1 MSEHRRAARLRLYA
15 AGVTAVAAV
24 LGALASC
31 SLGLDESRI
40 GATGPG
46 VSPDG
51 AGGTTPDAS
60 RPDGASGDGTSC
72 ETDSECSL
80 PSECFRGTC
89 DTTLKRCVYASC
101 LSETCTYGLCG
112 RGTGQCGQ
120 GSKQPFGTRV
130 GSLEGVLSCPV
141 LGQCAASVHPFLF
154 VLTAS
159 GAAVL
164 STAELRAGAVN
175 PVAVRGLGFAP
186 TRVFA
191 SGGRVFFLGEKLVPA
206 VPGVNPGAPVSLAV
220 VDVPSDPYAA
230 VAIDGATV
238 VASPT
243 TPERTELT
251 AILTSGRG
259 ELALGLRP
267 GSYATSFLGAGL
279 PDDPSSLPIA
289 PLPAIDGGPAGALVG
304 ASADQA
310 LEARSLA
317 PFEVSYAWVRGL
329 GSEQLVRG
337 AERVAKELSPVGR
350 ALIAPSATGAVA
362 LAAERVV
369 VVDGGAAGVD
379 TISLYFPWA
388 QAGADPIF
396 EPIEIRKGQ
405 GALSGL
411 AWMDDDRVLVV
422 TTGGGV
428 FARIASR
435 SGKAIV
441 PGKAL
446 DLPGAGTLFAT
457 AGSGGVGYLVV
468 AEELRPDAGAV
479 TPALRIVDPR
489 CD

>member
-1 MSEHRRAARLRLYA
+1 MSA
-15 AGVTAVAAV
+15 AGVAVVAAA
-24 LGALASC
+24 LGAAASC
-31 SLGLDESRI
+31 SLDLDESRI
-40 GATGPG
+40 GAGGPG
-46 VSPDG
+46 AQPDG
-51 AGGTTPDAS
+51 AVAPTSDAA
-60 RPDGASGDGTSC
+60 RPDGGAGDGVRC
-72 ETDSECSL
+72 DTDSDCTLANECL
-80 PSECFRGTC
+80 KGTC
-89 DTTLKRCVYASC
+89 DTALSRCVYASC
-101 LSETCTYGLCG
+101 LTEACTYGACG
-112 RGTGQCGQ
+112 RDTKKCGQ
-120 GSKQPFGTRV
+120 GAKQPFGTRI

-141 LGQCAASVHPFLF
+141 LGQCAAAVHPFLF
-154 VLTAS
+154 VLTTT

-175 PVAVRGLGFAP
+175 PIAVRGLSFVP
-186 TRVFA
+186 TRVVA

-206 VPGVNPGAPVSLAV
+206 VPGVTPGAPVSVAV
-220 VDVPSDPYAA
+220 VDVPADPFAA
-230 VAIDGATV
+230 VAVESATV

-251 AILTSGRG
+251 AILPSGRG
-259 ELALGLRP
+259 ELSLGLRP
-267 GSYATSFLGAGL
+267 GNYATGFFGAAIPDAPDGL
-279 PDDPSSLPIA
+279 PIGPVPVL
-289 PLPAIDGGPAGALVG
+289 DGGAVGSLVG

-310 LEARSLA
+310 LAARGVA
-317 PFEVSYAWVRGL
+317 PFEVGYAWVRGL
-329 GSEQLVRG
+329 GTEQAALG
-337 AERVAKELSPVGR
+337 AERIAKELSPVGR
-350 ALIAPSATGAVA
+350 VWIAPNAAGAVA

-379 TISLYFPWA
+379 TIALYFPWA
-388 QAGADPIF
+388 QAGAEATF
-396 EPIEIRKGQ
+396 TPIEIRKGQ

-435 SGKAIV
+435 SGNAII

-468 AEELRPDAGAV
+468 AEELKPDGGAV
-479 TPALRIVDPR
+479 TPAIRVLDPR